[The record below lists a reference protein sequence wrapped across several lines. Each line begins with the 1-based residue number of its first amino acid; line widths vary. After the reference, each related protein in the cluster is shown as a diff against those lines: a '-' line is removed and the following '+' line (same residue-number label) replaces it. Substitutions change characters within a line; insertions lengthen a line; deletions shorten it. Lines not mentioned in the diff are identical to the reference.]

1 MFARNNINYGISN
14 SREKIVTGLALKK
27 KNAQTN
33 RKPKIKSI
41 DTKPKNVLIKNGYP
55 N

>member
-14 SREKIVTGLALKK
+14 SREKIVTGLELKK
-27 KNAQTN
+27 YAQTN
-33 RKPKIKSI
+33 RKAKIKSI
-41 DTKPKNVLIKNGYP
+41 DIKPKNVLIKNGYP